1 MNVPVGYVEALVG
14 DLQEIN
20 RQKDV
25 EIEDLEQQKEADVA
39 EIAALRAELDFHQN
53 IADKLLKVNEDMKEI
68 SKKKVRIVEELAK
81 HFPTQSNDVKT
92 LCNACMKMTK

>member
-1 MNVPVGYVEALVG
+1 MTIFLAIFANFQITMNVPVGYVEALVG

-68 SKKKVRIVEELAK
+68 SKKKVRST
-81 HFPTQSNDVKT
+81 FF
-92 LCNACMKMTK
+92 C